1 MKYNNY
7 IHSLCGFSILL
18 MIYSCSSESV
28 LDTSEF
34 IIEDGYKIELVA
46 HEPLLESPIA
56 TVQDIKGR
64 LWVVEMPGYMRDID
78 GNGEDIRDGRIV
90 ILEDTNDDGKM
101 DKRTIF
107 LDGLLNPRAV
117 ALVYDGV
124 LYTDSTALIWTS
136 IVNDLPSE
144 KELVDPLYVIGGNI
158 EHQPNGLFYNLDNW
172 IYSAKSNA
180 RYKRIVQGAYTIKSD
195 RNQSSMNFNSQNL
208 DRKEAI
214 KKRQGTWIKESTTF
228 RGQWGISSDQ
238 NGRLVYNHN
247 SAPII
252 GDRTMPNVLIKNQ
265 YQKVEHG
272 TGVYY
277 TKDMS
282 INAIQATAVNR
293 GYEDGVLDSL
303 GKIKNYTSACA
314 PHMYYGT
321 GLMDN
326 DYSDLFVCAP
336 EANLISKYDI
346 DHINQK
352 ASKQKGPAFL
362 VSTDESFRPVNL
374 MTGYDGCL
382 YITDIRKGMI
392 QHTAYMSSYLREKI
406 LQRGLDKINGNGR
419 IYRVSAISKSKKITT
434 YKNRMTT
441 ISDRMW
447 TTALM
452 DSNYMIRLL
461 GQQKL
466 IHSNASIESPNELLH
481 KLSYYAA
488 DSPSSIHALY
498 TLDELGLLD
507 AKMLLNKNANQYSLK
522 SLPAIVP
529 LWRKYDKHRI
539 YEADRQ
545 FIDLYREQIALNDL
559 NIDILIAPNLA
570 AIMHYWK
577 DLIMLARK
585 YPDDKPMIESIISG
599 LTDEAEFI
607 KILRF
612 EPSLDLLKT
621 QLQIVIENKKNN
633 AYQAPKLYTKPFDDN
648 RTNGLKIFKGYC
660 ASCHGI
666 DGRGQKNV
674 APSLTESEV
683 LAGPEKELARIILH
697 GYKSK
702 SGLYQI
708 PMPAYINDPNMS
720 NKDISDVIN
729 YLLSTYAKRWGGIK
743 ADEIEQIRQEK

>member
-1 MKYNNY
+1 MKYY
-7 IHSLCGFSILL
+7 HFIYSLYAFCILL
-18 MIYSCSSESV
+18 IVSSCSSGPII
-28 LDTSEF
+28 DTSEF

-46 HEPLLESPIA
+46 NEPLLDSPVA
-56 TVQDIKGR
+56 TAQDIQGR

-78 GNGEDIRDGRIV
+78 GNGDDIKDGRIV
-90 ILEDTNDDGKM
+90 ILEDTDNDGHM

-107 LDGLLNPRAV
+107 LDGLLNPRAI

-136 IVNDLPSE
+136 
-144 KELVDPLYVIGGNI
+144 LVDDVPGKKEMVDSIYVIGGNI

-180 RYKRIVQGAYTIKSD
+180 RYKRS
-195 RNQSSMNFNSQNL
+195 
-208 DRKEAI
+208 E
-214 KKRQGTWIKESTTF
+214 KKWIKEATTF

-238 NGRLVYNHN
+238 NGRLIYNHN

-265 YQKVEHG
+265 FQKIEHG

-293 GYEDGVLDSL
+293 GYDDGVLDSL
-303 GKIKNYTSACA
+303 GRVKNYTSACA
-314 PHMYYGT
+314 PLIYYGT
-321 GLMDN
+321 GLKDK

-352 ASKQKGPAFL
+352 ATKDIGHEFL
-362 VSTDESFRPVNL
+362 VSNEESFRPVNL

-382 YITDIRKGMI
+382 YITDMRKGII

-419 IYRVSAISKSKKITT
+419 IYKVSAISKSDNITNNKK
-434 YKNRMTT
+434 R
-441 ISDRMW
+441 ISSLTDSMW
-447 TTALM
+447 TKTFL

-466 IHSNASIESPNELLH
+466 VQANASFESPNEFLH
-481 KLSYYAA
+481 KFSQYSMDA
-488 DSPSSIHALY
+488 PSSIHALW
-498 TLDELGLLD
+498 TADELGLLD
-507 AKMLLNKNANQYSLK
+507 AKMLLNDNANQFSLK

-529 LWRKYDKHRI
+529 LWRKYDKQWV

-545 FIDLYREQIALNDL
+545 FIDLYREQIGLNDRNVDL
-559 NIDILIAPNLA
+559 LIAPNLA
-570 AIMHYWK
+570 AIPHYWK
-577 DLIMLARK
+577 DLVMLARK

-599 LTDEAEFI
+599 LTDEVAFRKMLQSET
-607 KILRF
+607 
-612 EPSLDLLKT
+612 SLDLLKS
-621 QLQIVIENKKNN
+621 QLKVVIENKENNKN
-633 AYQAPKLYTKPFDDN
+633 QAPQLYTLPFDDN

-660 ASCHGI
+660 AACHGI

-674 APSLTESEV
+674 APSLTDSEV
-683 LAGPEKELARIILH
+683 LAGPEKEIARIILH
-697 GYKSK
+697 GYKNK
-702 SGLYQI
+702 SDLYQMQ
-708 PMPAYINDPNMS
+708 MPAYINDPNMS
-720 NKDISDVIN
+720 NKNISDVIN
-729 YLLSTYAKRWGGIK
+729 YLLSTYAKRWGNIK
-743 ADEIEQIRQEK
+743 EEEIEKLRQEK

>member
-1 MKYNNY
+1 
-7 IHSLCGFSILL
+7 
-18 MIYSCSSESV
+18 MISSCSSEPKI
-28 LDTSEF
+28 DISEF
-34 IIEDGYKIELVA
+34 IIQDGYKIELVA
-46 HEPLLESPIA
+46 HEPLLDSPIA

-78 GNGEDIRDGRIV
+78 GNGEDIRDGQII
-90 ILEDTNDDGKM
+90 ILEDTDNDGQM

-107 LDGLLNPRAV
+107 LDSLLNPRAI

-136 IVNDLPSE
+136 IVNDLPGK
-144 KELVDPLYVIGGNI
+144 KELVDPIYVIGGNI

-180 RYKRIVQGAYTIKSD
+180 RYKRKYGVW
-195 RNQSSMNFNSQNL
+195 L
-208 DRKEAI
+208 KEA
-214 KKRQGTWIKESTTF
+214 TTF

-238 NGRLVYNHN
+238 YGRLIYNHN

-265 YQKVEHG
+265 FQKVEHG
-272 TGVYY
+272 TGIYY
-277 TKDMS
+277 TKDIS

-303 GKIKNYTSACA
+303 GKVKNYTSACA
-314 PHMYYGT
+314 PHLFYGK
-321 GLMDN
+321 GMMDD

-346 DHINQK
+346 DHINQTATK
-352 ASKQKGPAFL
+352 HKGQEFL

-374 MTGYDGCL
+374 VTGYDGCL
-382 YITDIRKGMI
+382 YITDLRKGMI

-406 LQRGLDKINGNGR
+406 LQRGLDKVNGNGR
-419 IYRVSAISKSKKITT
+419 IYRISAISKSKKIDD
-434 YKNRMTT
+434 YKNQMTNFST
-441 ISDRMW
+441 SMW

-452 DSNYMIRLL
+452 DSNYMIRLF

-466 IHSNASIESPNELLH
+466 IQTHASFESPNELLH
-481 KLSYYAA
+481 KLSHYAMNTPA
-488 DSPSSIHALY
+488 TIHALW
-498 TLDELGLLD
+498 TADELALLD
-507 AKMLLNKNANQYSLK
+507 AKILLNDNAPRYSLK
-522 SLPAIVP
+522 TLPAIVP
-529 LWRKYDKHRI
+529 LWRKYDKKWV
-539 YEADRQ
+539 YKADRQ
-545 FIDLYREQIALNDL
+545 FIDLYREQMALNDR
-559 NIDILIAPNLA
+559 NVDILIAPNLA
-570 AIMHYWK
+570 AIPHYTK
-577 DLIMLARK
+577 DIIMLARK

-599 LTDEAEFI
+599 LTHEEEFI
-607 KILRF
+607 KMLRF

-621 QLQIVIENKKNN
+621 QLQIVINNKKNKKS
-633 AYQAPKLYTKPFDDN
+633 QAPQLYTEPYDDN
-648 RTNGLKIFKGYC
+648 RTNGLKIFKRYC
-660 ASCHGI
+660 AACHGI

-674 APSLTESEV
+674 APSLTESEI

-697 GYKSK
+697 GYKNNTT
-702 SGLYQI
+702 LYQI
-708 PMPAYINDPNMS
+708 QMPAYINDPNLS

-743 ADEIEQIRQEK
+743 KEEIEQIRQEK